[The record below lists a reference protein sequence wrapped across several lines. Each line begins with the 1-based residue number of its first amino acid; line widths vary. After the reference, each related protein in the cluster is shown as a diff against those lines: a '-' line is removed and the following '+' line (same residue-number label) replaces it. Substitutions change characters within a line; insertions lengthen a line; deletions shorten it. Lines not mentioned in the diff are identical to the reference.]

1 MTDALS
7 ISLNYNDPLWI
18 TIALLLGL
26 AAKQL
31 NLPPLVGFLVAG
43 FLLNLGGAQG
53 GAFLSEIAE
62 LGVTLLLFTIG
73 LKLNI
78 RQLLRTEVWGVAST
92 HMLLIVLVKACW
104 YLDWHN
110 FHCRC
115 LAALISQPPP

>member
-1 MTDALS
+1 MDALS

-53 GAFLSEIAE
+53 GAFLSE
-62 LGVTLLLFTIG
+62 FTAAGFREAVI
-73 LKLNI
+73 
-78 RQLLRTEVWGVAST
+78 LRTTRNARTSDPRVIAAEVRAG
-92 HMLLIVLVKACW
+92 
-104 YLDWHN
+104 
-110 FHCRC
+110 R
-115 LAALISQPPP
+115 